1 MTSSQRNPNDLNSE
15 AKEGIFSAVDQVVRD
30 TEKFNKHLGNRIDA
44 YTIGK
49 MMDRL
54 SSILDTINDWKVIG
68 SAVTGSTAFAK
79 LGILGLTVMPATPMG
94 WVVLA
99 GVVASG
105 TYYGVQ
111 KLSAN
116 TDNDTDKSSNNANTP
131 LDEDVLGVALC
142 SLIMP
147 LALKVSAVDGK
158 ITDEERITL
167 KDYFVDN
174 WGYDSIYIEKSIEMF
189 EQNLDGYSIP
199 KLAKGLRNFI
209 KDSKNCDH
217 EKIQNWLMEMLE
229 EIAGADG
236 DIHEKEKQLLESIR
250 EALQEDSWF
259 DEFSGK
265 LKKFTEK
272 LKVNSD

>member
-1 MTSSQRNPNDLNSE
+1 MTPSQRNPNDLNSE

-79 LGILGLTVMPATPMG
+79 FGKLGLTVMPATPMG

-209 KDSKNCDH
+209 KDSKDCDH

-272 LKVNSD
+272 LKGNSD